1 MSPFDAARYARLLE
15 GLEVSVLRLSQVSDA
30 DNPTR
35 RFDSS
40 FFQKE
45 YLHLERYPN
54 AIGALATVRSGT
66 TPTDRDDN
74 LREGVVL
81 LKTVDIQNRPL
92 STVDVE
98 QYYKIAS
105 DIAKRMEKTRL
116 LPGDVLINIVGATTD
131 VVGRVALVP
140 PNFPE
145 ANITQ
150 AMALI
155 RVKESKLTPELL
167 FSFLASKFGRS
178 QIRRLARPTGQF
190 NLNLPEVES
199 IRIPEFEPLFSAR
212 IKQIVKSAQAARDA
226 SREQLAAAELLL
238 SQALGIKNLG
248 APEPLSYVR
257 RSTEAFA
264 AGRLDAEY
272 FSPRVL
278 ALMKLLGRDGLTIGQ
293 VAPARH
299 EVFDTT
305 KVGKTFT
312 YIEIGD
318 MRADGTVDASE
329 LDVVDAPSRATQY
342 VRRGDVLTSTVR
354 PIRRLSA
361 AVDSAQDGAVCSSGF
376 VVLQPF
382 SISTNTLVTYL
393 RLPLVCQL
401 MDLHTSASLYPAIS
415 EKDLLGLPIP
425 SISISTQTAVDHQV
439 AEAHTAKQRAEK
451 LLDAAKR
458 AVEIAIEDG
467 ESAALKYLEAFQ

>member
-1 MSPFDAARYARLLE
+1 
-15 GLEVSVLRLSQVSDA
+15 
-30 DNPTR
+30 
-35 RFDSS
+35 
-40 FFQKE
+40 
-45 YLHLERYPN
+45 
-54 AIGALATVRSGT
+54 
-66 TPTDRDDN
+66 
-74 LREGVVL
+74 
-81 LKTVDIQNRPL
+81 
-92 STVDVE
+92 
-98 QYYKIAS
+98 
-105 DIAKRMEKTRL
+105 
-116 LPGDVLINIVGATTD
+116 
-131 VVGRVALVP
+131 
-140 PNFPE
+140 
-145 ANITQ
+145 
-150 AMALI
+150 
-155 RVKESKLTPELL
+155 
-167 FSFLASKFGRS
+167 
-178 QIRRLARPTGQF
+178 
-190 NLNLPEVES
+190 
-199 IRIPEFEPLFSAR
+199 
-212 IKQIVKSAQAARDA
+212 
-226 SREQLAAAELLL
+226 
-238 SQALGIKNLG
+238 
-248 APEPLSYVR
+248 LSYVR